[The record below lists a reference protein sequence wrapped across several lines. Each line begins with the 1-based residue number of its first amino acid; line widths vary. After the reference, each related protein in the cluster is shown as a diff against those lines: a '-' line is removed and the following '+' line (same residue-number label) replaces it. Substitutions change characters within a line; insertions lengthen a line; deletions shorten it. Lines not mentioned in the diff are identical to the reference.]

1 MLKSTP
7 LRSLSN
13 SQLIALGIIIVVV
26 LFVIVGTFTQSTA
39 PEPQFS
45 FGLQAQSFWVLAI
58 LAFAG
63 GLLSFASPCTLPIL
77 PAYFAFAFQSGRS
90 QIAANTLTFMLGLAT
105 MFSILGAGASII
117 GRVLQQ
123 NTNLILLVGGSA
135 VLIFGVLSLMGRG
148 FGGLQQQQSTSRST
162 TLGGSYMFG
171 VTFAVGWTSCVGPIL
186 GTVLTLAATTGSV
199 SRGMM
204 LLFIYAMGLGLP
216 LIIVS
221 TFFGRQSRNSLFWR
235 VLRGKG
241 WNVIVPTLLV
251 GIVWALAVWRIVV
264 AVINFVMSNNL
275 IGFLTGQALTMGQEL
290 GILAIIILGIA
301 LWIFVG
307 SDERRTEL
315 HLHTTQLLSGGLF
328 ILLGLLML
336 EGALASFNS
345 LIPADLAIWFADI
358 EEALIELFNR

>member
-13 SQLIALGIIIVVV
+13 SQLIALGIIVLVV
-26 LFVIVGTFTQSTA
+26 LFVIIGSLTQSAA

-45 FGLQAQSFWVLAI
+45 FGLQTESFWVLAI

-90 QIAANTLTFMLGLAT
+90 QIAANTLSFMLGLAT
-105 MFSILGAGASII
+105 MFSVLGAGASII

-123 NTNLILLVGGSA
+123 NTNLILLIGGSA
-135 VLIFGVLSLMGRG
+135 VLIFGVLSLLGKG
-148 FGGLQQQQSTSRST
+148 FGGLQQQQSASHNT
-162 TLGGSYMFG
+162 TLGGSYAFG
-171 VTFAVGWTSCVGPIL
+171 LTFAVGWTSCVGPIL

-199 SRGMM
+199 GRGMM

-221 TFFGRQSRNSLFWR
+221 TFFGRQSRDSLFWR
-235 VLRGKG
+235 ILRGKG
-241 WNVIVPTLLV
+241 WAVTVPTMLV
-251 GIVWALAVWRIVV
+251 GIVWALAVWRILV
-264 AVINFVMSNNL
+264 AAINFVMSNNL
-275 IGFLTGQALTMGQEL
+275 VGFLTGQALTPGQEV
-290 GILAIIILGIA
+290 GILVVVILAVA
-301 LWIFVG
+301 LWIYAG
-307 SDERRTEL
+307 TEERRTLL
-315 HLHTTQLLSGGLF
+315 HLHSTQLISGGLF

-336 EGALASFNS
+336 EGALATFNN
-345 LIPADLAIWFADI
+345 LIPADLSIWFADF
-358 EEALIELFNR
+358 EEALIGLFGR

>member
-1 MLKSTP
+1 
-7 LRSLSN
+7 
-13 SQLIALGIIIVVV
+13 
-26 LFVIVGTFTQSTA
+26 
-39 PEPQFS
+39 
-45 FGLQAQSFWVLAI
+45 
-58 LAFAG
+58 
-63 GLLSFASPCTLPIL
+63 
-77 PAYFAFAFQSGRS
+77 
-90 QIAANTLTFMLGLAT
+90 LAT
-105 MFSILGAGASII
+105 IFSILGAGASII